1 MAMLNVGQFEHA
13 LNELLAWLDKTDQS
27 LDDAT
32 SSHGDH
38 KHLEIELAKLKV
50 NLLYQLNWSLENTS
64 WLKLKKIFI
73 WELILKTKCKCIYFS
88 IFPLCIYSY

>member
-1 MAMLNVGQFEHA
+1 MLNVGQFEHA

-50 NLLYQLNWSLENTS
+50 NLLYQLSLKNMS
-64 WLKLKKIFI
+64 WLKLKK
-73 WELILKTKCKCIYFS
+73 KTSMRINTQGKV
-88 IFPLCIYSY
+88 